1 MMIRPPFFEVSLRI
15 AMACVPLAWRVVS
28 CPLEHWLKKAYQC
41 HFGLLWGVLRLLSV
55 CMVLS
60 MGLTGTLFAQ
70 SSPSST
76 GIVLAPIPAW
86 VALAMRLV
94 PEEQL
99 ESEAQRDYAQIT
111 LSAQMRGALV
121 SSLDERVLTL
131 RRLTQRLIKET
142 AHWNASAAAWRWEV
156 NLVSEPQI
164 NAFCMP
170 GGKVVVYTGLL
181 QTLGLSQDELAVVL
195 GHEMA
200 HALREH
206 SRQRMAKGLAAQ
218 GVSRGVGVVASGVL
232 GVDPRLTD
240 RLAMEGANLW
250 TLKFSREEETEAD
263 LVGLDL
269 AARAGFDPRAGLTL
283 WRKMAQTN
291 SREVAQWLSTH
302 PSHENRL
309 REIERHLPQ
318 VMPLFEHAQHL
329 ERVQT
334 YHLDEP
340 QRPSAKP

>member
-1 MMIRPPFFEVSLRI
+1 MMLMKKFMRWLARERQWLAFGWFAL
-15 AMACVPLAWRVVS
+15 MLGVPNALNAQA
-28 CPLEHWLKKAYQC
+28 P
-41 HFGLLWGVLRLLSV
+41 
-55 CMVLS
+55 
-60 MGLTGTLFAQ
+60 TGSA
-70 SSPSST
+70 

-86 VALAMRLV
+86 VTLAMRLV

-99 ESEAQRDYAQIT
+99 ESQALRDYAQIT

-131 RRLTQRLIKET
+131 RRLTQRLIKE
-142 AHWNASAAAWRWEV
+142 APHWSASAAAWRWEV
-156 NLVSEPQI
+156 NLVRDAQI

-170 GGKVVVYTGLL
+170 GGKVVVYTGLM
-181 QTLGLSQDELAVVL
+181 QTLALSRDELAVVM

-206 SRQRMAKGLAAQ
+206 SRQRLAKSLAAQ
-218 GVSRGVGVVASGVL
+218 GVSRSVGVLASGVL

-240 RLAMEGANLW
+240 RLAIEGANLW
-250 TLKFSREEETEAD
+250 ALKFSREEETEAD

-283 WRKMAQTN
+283 WRKMAQTS
-291 SREVAQWLSTH
+291 SREAAQWLSTH
-302 PSHENRL
+302 PSHENRI

-318 VMPLFEHAQHL
+318 VMPLFEHAEHL
-329 ERVQT
+329 ERVRT
-334 YHLDEP
+334 YRLDEAP
-340 QRPSAKP
+340 RAKP

>member
-1 MMIRPPFFEVSLRI
+1 MMLMKKFMRWLARERQWLAFGWFAL
-15 AMACVPLAWRVVS
+15 MLGVPNALNAQA
-28 CPLEHWLKKAYQC
+28 P
-41 HFGLLWGVLRLLSV
+41 
-55 CMVLS
+55 
-60 MGLTGTLFAQ
+60 TGSA
-70 SSPSST
+70 

-86 VALAMRLV
+86 VTLAMRLV

-99 ESEAQRDYAQIT
+99 ESQALRDYAQIT

-121 SSLDERVLTL
+121 SSLDERVLAL

-142 AHWNASAAAWRWEV
+142 PHWSGSAAAWRWEV
-156 NLVSEPQI
+156 NLVRDAQI

-170 GGKVVVYTGLL
+170 GGKVVVYTGLM
-181 QTLGLSQDELAVVL
+181 QTLALSRDELAVVM

-206 SRQRMAKGLAAQ
+206 SRQRLAKSLAAQ
-218 GVSRGVGVVASGVL
+218 GVSRSVGVLASGVL

-240 RLAMEGANLW
+240 RLAIEGANLW
-250 TLKFSREEETEAD
+250 ALKFSREEETEAD

-283 WRKMAQTN
+283 WRKMAQTS
-291 SREVAQWLSTH
+291 SREAAQWLSTH
-302 PSHENRL
+302 PSHENRI

-318 VMPLFEHAQHL
+318 VMPLFEHAEHL
-329 ERVQT
+329 ERVRT
-334 YHLDEP
+334 YRLDEAP
-340 QRPSAKP
+340 RAKP

>member
-1 MMIRPPFFEVSLRI
+1 MRWLSLDRQR
-15 AMACVPLAWRVVS
+15 LA
-28 CPLEHWLKKAYQC
+28 
-41 HFGLLWGVLRLLSV
+41 FGLFALMLGVPSALN
-55 CMVLS
+55 
-60 MGLTGTLFAQ
+60 AQ
-70 SSPSST
+70 APRDNA

-86 VALAMRLV
+86 VTLAMRLV

-99 ESEAQRDYAQIT
+99 ESQALRDYAQIT
-111 LSAQMRGALV
+111 MSAQMRGTLV

-142 AHWNASAAAWRWEV
+142 PHWSGSAAAWRWEV
-156 NLVSEPQI
+156 NLVRDSQI

-181 QTLGLSQDELAVVL
+181 QTLGLSRDELAVVL

-206 SRQRMAKGLAAQ
+206 SRQRLAKSLAAQ
-218 GVSRGVGVVASGVL
+218 GVSRSVGVVASGVL

-240 RLAMEGANLW
+240 RLAIEGANLW
-250 TLKFSREEETEAD
+250 ALKFSREEETEAD

-283 WRKMAQTN
+283 WRKMAQTS
-291 SREVAQWLSTH
+291 SREAAQWLSTH
-302 PSHENRL
+302 PSHENRM

-318 VMPLFEHAQHL
+318 VMPLFEQAEHL
-329 ERVQT
+329 ERVRT
-334 YHLDEP
+334 YHLDEGP
-340 QRPSAKP
+340 RAKP

>member
-1 MMIRPPFFEVSLRI
+1 MMLMKKFMRWLARERQWLAFGWFAL
-15 AMACVPLAWRVVS
+15 MLGVPNALNAQA
-28 CPLEHWLKKAYQC
+28 P
-41 HFGLLWGVLRLLSV
+41 
-55 CMVLS
+55 
-60 MGLTGTLFAQ
+60 TGSA
-70 SSPSST
+70 

-86 VALAMRLV
+86 VTLAMRLV

-99 ESEAQRDYAQIT
+99 ESQAFKDYAQIT

-131 RRLTQRLIKET
+131 RRLTQRLIKE
-142 AHWNASAAAWRWEV
+142 APHWSASAAAWRWEV
-156 NLVSEPQI
+156 NLVRDAQI

-170 GGKVVVYTGLL
+170 GGKVVVYTGLM
-181 QTLGLSQDELAVVL
+181 QTLALSRDELAVVM

-206 SRQRMAKGLAAQ
+206 SRQRLAKSLAAQ
-218 GVSRGVGVVASGVL
+218 GVSRSVGVLASGVL

-240 RLAMEGANLW
+240 RLAIEGANLW
-250 TLKFSREEETEAD
+250 ALKFSREEETEAD

-283 WRKMAQTN
+283 WRKMAQTS
-291 SREVAQWLSTH
+291 SREAAQWLSTH
-302 PSHENRL
+302 PSHENRI

-318 VMPLFEHAQHL
+318 VMPLFEHAEHL
-329 ERVQT
+329 ERVRT
-334 YHLDEP
+334 YRLDEAP
-340 QRPSAKP
+340 RAKP

>member
-1 MMIRPPFFEVSLRI
+1 MMLMKKFMRWLARERQWLAFGWFAL
-15 AMACVPLAWRVVS
+15 MLGVPNALNAQA
-28 CPLEHWLKKAYQC
+28 P
-41 HFGLLWGVLRLLSV
+41 
-55 CMVLS
+55 
-60 MGLTGTLFAQ
+60 TGSA
-70 SSPSST
+70 

-86 VALAMRLV
+86 VTLAMRLV

-99 ESEAQRDYAQIT
+99 ESQAFKDYAQIT

-131 RRLTQRLIKET
+131 RRLTQRLIKE
-142 AHWNASAAAWRWEV
+142 APHWSASAAAWRWEV
-156 NLVSEPQI
+156 NLVRDAQI

-170 GGKVVVYTGLL
+170 GGKVVVYTGLM
-181 QTLGLSQDELAVVL
+181 QTLALNRDELAVVM

-206 SRQRMAKGLAAQ
+206 SRQRLAKSLAAQ
-218 GVSRGVGVVASGVL
+218 GVSRSVGVLASGVL

-240 RLAMEGANLW
+240 RLAIEGANLW
-250 TLKFSREEETEAD
+250 ALKFSREEETEAD

-283 WRKMAQTN
+283 WRKMAQTS
-291 SREVAQWLSTH
+291 SREAAQWLSTH
-302 PSHENRL
+302 PSHENRI

-318 VMPLFEHAQHL
+318 VMPLFEHAEHL
-329 ERVQT
+329 ERVRT
-334 YHLDEP
+334 YRLDEAP
-340 QRPSAKP
+340 RAKP

>member
-1 MMIRPPFFEVSLRI
+1 MLMKKFMRWLARERQWLAFGWVAL
-15 AMACVPLAWRVVS
+15 MLGVPNALNAQA
-28 CPLEHWLKKAYQC
+28 P
-41 HFGLLWGVLRLLSV
+41 
-55 CMVLS
+55 
-60 MGLTGTLFAQ
+60 TGSA
-70 SSPSST
+70 

-86 VALAMRLV
+86 VTLAMRLV

-99 ESEAQRDYAQIT
+99 ESQAFKDYAQIT

-131 RRLTQRLIKET
+131 RRLTQRLIKE
-142 AHWNASAAAWRWEV
+142 APHWSASAAAWRWEV
-156 NLVSEPQI
+156 NLVRDAQI

-170 GGKVVVYTGLL
+170 GGKVVVYTGLM
-181 QTLGLSQDELAVVL
+181 QTLALNRDELAVVM

-206 SRQRMAKGLAAQ
+206 SRQRLAKSLAAQ
-218 GVSRGVGVVASGVL
+218 GVSRSVGVLASGVL

-240 RLAMEGANLW
+240 RLAIEGANLW
-250 TLKFSREEETEAD
+250 ALKFSREEETEAD

-283 WRKMAQTN
+283 WRKMAQTS
-291 SREVAQWLSTH
+291 SREAAQWLSTH
-302 PSHENRL
+302 PSHENRI

-318 VMPLFEHAQHL
+318 VMPLFEHAEHL
-329 ERVQT
+329 ERVRT
-334 YHLDEP
+334 YRLDEAP
-340 QRPSAKP
+340 RAKP

>member
-1 MMIRPPFFEVSLRI
+1 MRWLSFDRQR
-15 AMACVPLAWRVVS
+15 LAFW
-28 CPLEHWLKKAYQC
+28 
-41 HFGLLWGVLRLLSV
+41 
-55 CMVLS
+55 
-60 MGLTGTLFAQ
+60 LFALMLGV
-70 SSPSST
+70 PSALNAQAPRDNA

-86 VALAMRLV
+86 VTLAMRLV

-99 ESEAQRDYAQIT
+99 ESQALRDYAQIT
-111 LSAQMRGALV
+111 MSAQMRGTLV

-142 AHWNASAAAWRWEV
+142 PHWSGSAAAWRWEV
-156 NLVSEPQI
+156 NLVRDSQI

-181 QTLGLSQDELAVVL
+181 QTLGLSRDELAVVL

-206 SRQRMAKGLAAQ
+206 SRQRLAKSLAAQ
-218 GVSRGVGVVASGVL
+218 GVSRSVGVVASGVL

-240 RLAMEGANLW
+240 RLAIEGANLW
-250 TLKFSREEETEAD
+250 ALKFSREEETEAD

-283 WRKMAQTN
+283 WRKMAQTS
-291 SREVAQWLSTH
+291 SREAAQWLSTH
-302 PSHENRL
+302 PSHENRM

-318 VMPLFEHAQHL
+318 VMPLFEQAEHL
-329 ERVQT
+329 ERVRT
-334 YHLDEP
+334 YHLDEAP
-340 QRPSAKP
+340 RAKP

>member
-1 MMIRPPFFEVSLRI
+1 MMLMKKLMRWLSLDRQRL
-15 AMACVPLAWRVVS
+15 AFGLFALMLCVPSALN
-28 CPLEHWLKKAYQC
+28 
-41 HFGLLWGVLRLLSV
+41 
-55 CMVLS
+55 
-60 MGLTGTLFAQ
+60 AQ
-70 SSPSST
+70 APRGNA

-86 VALAMRLV
+86 VTLAMRLV

-99 ESEAQRDYAQIT
+99 ESQALRDYAQIT
-111 LSAQMRGALV
+111 MSAQMRGALV

-142 AHWNASAAAWRWEV
+142 PHWSGSAAAWRWEV
-156 NLVSEPQI
+156 NLVRDSQI

-181 QTLGLSQDELAVVL
+181 QTLGLSRDELAVVL

-206 SRQRMAKGLAAQ
+206 SRQRLAKSLAAQ
-218 GVSRGVGVVASGVL
+218 GVSRSVGVVASGVL

-240 RLAMEGANLW
+240 RLAIEGANLW
-250 TLKFSREEETEAD
+250 ALKFSREEETEAD

-283 WRKMAQTN
+283 WRKMAQTS
-291 SREVAQWLSTH
+291 SREAAQWLSTH
-302 PSHENRL
+302 PSHENRI

-318 VMPLFEHAQHL
+318 VMPLFEQAEHL
-329 ERVQT
+329 ERVRT
-334 YHLDEP
+334 YHLDEAP
-340 QRPSAKP
+340 RAKP

>member
-1 MMIRPPFFEVSLRI
+1 MRWLSLDRQR
-15 AMACVPLAWRVVS
+15 LA
-28 CPLEHWLKKAYQC
+28 
-41 HFGLLWGVLRLLSV
+41 FGLFALMLGVPSALN
-55 CMVLS
+55 
-60 MGLTGTLFAQ
+60 AQ
-70 SSPSST
+70 APRDNA

-86 VALAMRLV
+86 VTLAMRLV

-99 ESEAQRDYAQIT
+99 ESQALRDYAQIT
-111 LSAQMRGALV
+111 MSAQMRGTLV
-121 SSLDERVLTL
+121 SSLDKRVLTL

-142 AHWNASAAAWRWEV
+142 PHWSGSAAAWRWEV
-156 NLVSEPQI
+156 NLVRDSQI

-181 QTLGLSQDELAVVL
+181 QTLGLSRDELAVVL

-206 SRQRMAKGLAAQ
+206 SRQRLAKSLAAQ
-218 GVSRGVGVVASGVL
+218 GVSRSVGVVASGVL

-240 RLAMEGANLW
+240 RLAIEGANLW
-250 TLKFSREEETEAD
+250 ALKFSREEETEAD

-283 WRKMAQTN
+283 WRKMAQTS
-291 SREVAQWLSTH
+291 SREAAQWLSTH
-302 PSHENRL
+302 PSHENRM

-318 VMPLFEHAQHL
+318 VMPLFEQAEHL
-329 ERVQT
+329 ERVRT
-334 YHLDEP
+334 YHLDEAP
-340 QRPSAKP
+340 RAKP

>member
-1 MMIRPPFFEVSLRI
+1 MMLMKKFMRWLAPERQWLAFGWFAL
-15 AMACVPLAWRVVS
+15 MLGVPNALNAQA
-28 CPLEHWLKKAYQC
+28 P
-41 HFGLLWGVLRLLSV
+41 
-55 CMVLS
+55 
-60 MGLTGTLFAQ
+60 TGSAG
-70 SSPSST
+70 SA

-86 VALAMRLV
+86 VTLAMRLV

-99 ESEAQRDYAQIT
+99 ESQALRDYAQIT

-131 RRLTQRLIKET
+131 RRLTQRLIKE
-142 AHWNASAAAWRWEV
+142 APHWSASAAAWRWEV
-156 NLVSEPQI
+156 NLVRDAQI

-170 GGKVVVYTGLL
+170 GGKVVVYTGLM
-181 QTLGLSQDELAVVL
+181 QTLALNRDELAVVM

-206 SRQRMAKGLAAQ
+206 SRQRLAKSLAAQ
-218 GVSRGVGVVASGVL
+218 GVSRSVGVLASGVL

-240 RLAMEGANLW
+240 RLAIEGANLW
-250 TLKFSREEETEAD
+250 ALKFSREEETEAD

-283 WRKMAQTN
+283 WRKMAQTS
-291 SREVAQWLSTH
+291 SREAAQWLSTH
-302 PSHENRL
+302 PSHENRI

-318 VMPLFEHAQHL
+318 VMPLFEHAEHL
-329 ERVQT
+329 ERVRT
-334 YHLDEP
+334 YRLDEAP
-340 QRPSAKP
+340 RAKP

>member
-1 MMIRPPFFEVSLRI
+1 MMLMKKFMRWLTRERQWLAFGWFAL
-15 AMACVPLAWRVVS
+15 MLGVPNALNAQA
-28 CPLEHWLKKAYQC
+28 P
-41 HFGLLWGVLRLLSV
+41 
-55 CMVLS
+55 
-60 MGLTGTLFAQ
+60 TGSA
-70 SSPSST
+70 

-86 VALAMRLV
+86 VTLAMRLV

-99 ESEAQRDYAQIT
+99 ESQAFKDYAQIT

-131 RRLTQRLIKET
+131 RRLTQRLIKE
-142 AHWNASAAAWRWEV
+142 APHWSASAAAWRWEV
-156 NLVSEPQI
+156 NLVRDAQI

-170 GGKVVVYTGLL
+170 GGKVVVYTGLM
-181 QTLGLSQDELAVVL
+181 QTLALNRDELAVVM

-206 SRQRMAKGLAAQ
+206 SRQRLAKSLAAQ
-218 GVSRGVGVVASGVL
+218 GVSRSVGVLASGVL

-240 RLAMEGANLW
+240 RLAIEGANLW
-250 TLKFSREEETEAD
+250 ALKFSREEETEAD

-283 WRKMAQTN
+283 WRKMAQTS
-291 SREVAQWLSTH
+291 SREAAQWLSTH
-302 PSHENRL
+302 PSHENRI

-318 VMPLFEHAQHL
+318 VMPLFEHAEHL
-329 ERVQT
+329 ERVRT
-334 YHLDEP
+334 YRLDEAP
-340 QRPSAKP
+340 RAKP

>member
-1 MMIRPPFFEVSLRI
+1 MMLMKKFMRWLARERQWLAFGWVAL
-15 AMACVPLAWRVVS
+15 MLGVPNALNAQA
-28 CPLEHWLKKAYQC
+28 P
-41 HFGLLWGVLRLLSV
+41 
-55 CMVLS
+55 
-60 MGLTGTLFAQ
+60 TGSA
-70 SSPSST
+70 

-86 VALAMRLV
+86 VTLAMRLV

-99 ESEAQRDYAQIT
+99 ESQAFKDYAQIT

-131 RRLTQRLIKET
+131 RRLTQRLIKE
-142 AHWNASAAAWRWEV
+142 APHWSASAAAWRWEV
-156 NLVSEPQI
+156 NLVRDAQI

-170 GGKVVVYTGLL
+170 GGKVVVYTGLM
-181 QTLGLSQDELAVVL
+181 QTLALNRDELAVVM

-206 SRQRMAKGLAAQ
+206 SRQRLAKSLAAQ
-218 GVSRGVGVVASGVL
+218 GVSRSVGVLASGVL

-240 RLAMEGANLW
+240 RLAIEGANLW
-250 TLKFSREEETEAD
+250 ALKFSREEETEAD

-283 WRKMAQTN
+283 WRKMAQTS
-291 SREVAQWLSTH
+291 SREAAQWLSTH
-302 PSHENRL
+302 PSHENRI

-318 VMPLFEHAQHL
+318 VMPLFEHAEHL
-329 ERVQT
+329 ERVRT
-334 YHLDEP
+334 YRLDEAP
-340 QRPSAKP
+340 RAKP